1 MQRNAVYIYV
11 IYCYCVNVANWD
23 WYLYIRLYI
32 IVMFH
37 QCSQHYSLICTCN
50 KIPISQGFGEI
61 VISPWWPSLPNS
73 LVMKCDLVSC
83 DCTWNKIGQGFGE
96 IVKSSPL
103 LNQSPQ
109 FPCVMTFLLDWY
121 YHRCMLTSV
130 SFHFLCSPNVLLPQ
144 HLPQATQAAKWEH
157 NIFVVLLYIK
167 HAASIF
173 LTK

>member
-11 IYCYCVNVANWD
+11 IYCHCVNVANWD

-37 QCSQHYSLICTCN
+37 QYSQHYSLICTCN

-73 LVMKCDLVSC
+73 LVMKCDVVWC

-109 FPCVMTFLLDWY
+109 FPCVILAGLVLPPLHANKCFLFISFVAQMSCFPNISHRQHRQRSESTTFL
-121 YHRCMLTSV
+121 
-130 SFHFLCSPNVLLPQ
+130 
-144 HLPQATQAAKWEH
+144 
-157 NIFVVLLYIK
+157 
-167 HAASIF
+167 
-173 LTK
+173 